1 MREEL
6 IREILDKALEQE
18 LGMVVT
24 CDNLHQT
31 TLRFHA
37 ITKDN
42 PKYAELMICAG
53 SKPDMMLI
61 TKRTVEL
68 DDAREPAD
76 E

>member
-6 IREILDKALEQE
+6 IREILDKALTEE
-18 LGMVVT
+18 LGLAVT
-24 CDNLHQT
+24 CDNLHHT
-31 TLRFHA
+31 TLKFNAVTRN
-37 ITKDN
+37 N

-53 SKPDMMLI
+53 SRPNLMLI

-68 DDAREPAD
+68 DDAREP